1 MFTDNA
7 SDVVAL
13 PKFTVDGRFTKK
25 LALKVLNSIATDE
38 VGRGPAAT
46 GSPHNT
52 PMWRMQGA
60 DTWQLDDDAGADK
73 DKIDPEGVCRIRE
86 MEAAVQRLTRLGIKW
101 RALEPICSALGKFEK
116 ALQRVRRM
124 YTYAHRGAGSKCR
137 SVRVLHCFHD
147 WRVPPR
153 DRFACSCVT
162 LCSCACAVCVG
173 CRVCVFSSVV
183 R

>member
-1 MFTDNA
+1 M
-7 SDVVAL
+7 
-13 PKFTVDGRFTKK
+13 
-25 LALKVLNSIATDE
+25 
-38 VGRGPAAT
+38 
-46 GSPHNT
+46 
-52 PMWRMQGA
+52 
-60 DTWQLDDDAGADK
+60 DDDARKAEALAEDE
-73 DKIDPEGVCRIRE
+73 IDPEGVCRIRE

-101 RALEPICSALGKFEK
+101 RALKPICSALGKFEK

-137 SVRVLHCFHD
+137 SVRVLRCFHD

-173 CRVCVFSSVV
+173 CRVCVFNSVV